1 MSVLE
6 SVDFAAKQ
14 RELQMEIPGLDGY
27 KADRLAVT
35 FSGGV
40 EPMVTQL
47 EDVAFVKSL
56 KLYQEVELKVTAT
69 VVAKGFKGNPSRED
83 TTDDK
88 TSFVVGLKVHSL
100 EVA

>member
-1 MSVLE
+1 MSVIE
-6 SVDFAAKQ
+6 SVDFAEKQ

-35 FSGGV
+35 FSGGI

-56 KLYQEVELKVTAT
+56 KLYQEVELKVTAI
-69 VVAKGFKGNPSRED
+69 VVAKGFKAGPSRD
-83 TTDDK
+83 DASDDK
-88 TSFVVGLKVHSL
+88 TTYAVGLKVHSL